1 MSWRK
6 SGRRTTGPDSPAR
19 QDSTNLI
26 FDDILK
32 LTFKVFN

>member
-19 QDSTNLI
+19 QDSINLI
-26 FDDILK
+26 YDILI